1 MKSEIKLYNFL
12 LTLTLLLIPAYI
24 LLMLGFTEI
33 NSYYSAILGGGV
45 IAIIILANIINKEI
59 RYLKKAL
66 K

>member
-12 LTLTLLLIPAYI
+12 LALTLLCIPAYI
-24 LLMLGFTEI
+24 LLMLGFIEI
-33 NSYYSAILGGGV
+33 NKYYSAILGGGV

-59 RYLKKAL
+59 KALNKAL